1 MSRNC
6 RAVLFST
13 RFIGEYDNE
22 KNERKEYMFKEST
35 ATPFQSKE
43 LCNYFRTRDVYQFI
57 YQNDNYV
64 KEELLQLRNSFKE
77 EMQELGFSWKL
88 EYEERTE
95 KSIIKELQNTGT
107 EMDIIS
113 KLSSFFYSKM
123 KIINDSFIDR
133 FEKNPSLI
141 ISNVISKVGDKELP
155 LMNIGSTKGTFA
167 HRFQLYELPQNGDSQ
182 YSVYSVWDLKSR
194 CSDGSWEKALCEEII
209 QRGQKDHMTY
219 SDIYLILHDKD
230 LFDVS
235 TTFGVKEPYP
245 YVGDPSITIHVAF
258 FQHDTPDPIFFL
270 LKKVGL
276 STEDVAKCVINL
288 VD

>member
-13 RFIGEYDNE
+13 RFIGEYVNE
-22 KNERKEYMFKEST
+22 KSERKEYMFKESI

-77 EMQELGFSWKL
+77 EMQELGLSWKL

-182 YSVYSVWDLKSR
+182 YSVYSVWDLKSA
-194 CSDGSWEKALCEEII
+194 CFDGTWENALCEEII
-209 QRGQKDHMTY
+209 QRGKMLNLSY
-219 SDIYLILHDKD
+219 SDIYLFLHDKD
-230 LFDVS
+230 LF
-235 TTFGVKEPYP
+235 TQEKTFGVKDTYQ
-245 YVGDPSITIHVAF
+245 YVGDPSIVIHVAYF
-258 FQHDTPDPIFFL
+258 KHEYPDPVYSL
-270 LKKVGL
+270 LVEDGVP
-276 STEDVAKCVINL
+276 TEDVATRAINL
-288 VD
+288 TN

>member
-182 YSVYSVWDLKSR
+182 YSVYSVWDLKFR